1 MTKQEAMESPRLEY
15 DADGIAWVVFDDPDS
30 KVNILGVEQMQRLD
44 AVLDELSKRKPKA
57 AIFIS
62 SKPGIFIAGADIK
75 ELEKISDAK
84 HGEQLSREGHRVFGK
99 IGQLGVPTV
108 AAIDG
113 ACVGGGCELALA
125 CRWRVA
131 TDNPK
136 TQIGL
141 PETQLGIIPG
151 WGGSQRLPRLIGL
164 RAALDI
170 ICAGKSV
177 TADKARRL
185 GLVDAAVPTVALRET
200 AKRLALGQPRT
211 GGAVRGQ
218 RRVSRKS
225 VWWQNKWPLRPIV
238 CRMARK
244 AVLARTRGQYPAP
257 LRAIDAVEQGLDGS
271 FDDGLEGEAKILGEV
286 SVTPQC
292 RNLIRIFFLREKYAK
307 LTFDVE
313 RAVRTGGVSTRV
325 TASPVEK
332 VGVLGAGV
340 MGAGIAQWCSARG
353 LTVRLKD
360 IKPEFVAAGVK
371 RIADAYREGVKRRKM
386 SELDA
391 QHGLARVHPTTDYTG
406 FGDCD
411 LVIEA
416 VLEKIEVKRQAF
428 GELVTQLR
436 NDCIIASNTSAI
448 PIDELAEASGRP
460 KRFVGI
466 HFFNPVHKMPLVE
479 IVRGTKTAPEVV
491 AAAVEFAKQLKK
503 IPVVVKG
510 TPGFL
515 VNRLLMPYLNE
526 AGVLLGQGA
535 SIESIDAAMLE
546 FGMPMGPLR
555 LIDEVG
561 IDVAYDVAYEL
572 AEAFQGRMT
581 VAPILKQVH
590 DQGLKGRKGG
600 AGFYIYTGKKRE
612 RVNRRV
618 VKAARQQ
625 LRQESRVLLG
635 LLSRQDVQRRLL
647 AVMVQ
652 EAKLCLSEGVVASE
666 DDIDVGM
673 IFGTGFPPFRGGL
686 VKYARDSGMW

>member
-1 MTKQEAMESPRLEY
+1 MMQSPRIEY
-15 DADGIAWVVFDDPDS
+15 DAEGIAWVVFDDPES
-30 KVNILGVEQMQRLD
+30 KVNVLGTEQMKQLD
-44 AVLDELSKRKPKA
+44 AVLDELYKRKPKA
-57 AIFIS
+57 AVFIS
-62 SKPGIFIAGADIK
+62 AKPGIFIAGADIN
-75 ELEKISDAK
+75 ELQRIRDASL
-84 HGEQLSREGHRVFGK
+84 GADLSRAGHRIFAK
-99 IGQLGVPTV
+99 IELLGVPTV

-113 ACVGGGCELALA
+113 ACLGGGCELALA
-125 CRWRVA
+125 CRYRVA
-131 TDNPK
+131 ADGHK

-164 RAALDI
+164 GAALDI

-177 TADKARRL
+177 SADKARRI
-185 GLVDAAVPTVALRET
+185 GLVDAAVPSVVLRET
-200 AKRLALGQPRT
+200 ATRLALGQ
-211 GGAVRGQ
+211 Q
-218 RRVSRKS
+218 RAKRKS
-225 VWWQNKWPLRPIV
+225 VWSQNWWPMRRFI

-244 AVLARTRGQYPAP
+244 RVLVRTEGRYPAP
-257 LRAIDAVEQGLDGS
+257 LRAIDAMEEGLRGSLNEGLDS
-271 FDDGLEGEAKILGEV
+271 EAKIFGEV

-292 RNLIRIFFLREKYAK
+292 RNLIRLFFLREKYAK
-307 LTFDVE
+307 LVFNPEKVE
-313 RAVRTGGVSTRV
+313 RTGPISAKVMT
-325 TASPVEK
+325 SPVEK

-353 LTVRLKD
+353 LIVRLKD
-360 IKPEFVAAGVK
+360 IKPDFVASGIK

-391 QHGLARVHPTTDYTG
+391 QHGMARVHPTTDYTG

-428 GELVTQLR
+428 GELTAALR

-448 PIDELAEASGRP
+448 PIDDLAEASGRP

-491 AAAVEFAKQLKK
+491 AAAVEFAKRLKK

-526 AGVLLGQGA
+526 AGVLLGEGET
-535 SIESIDAAMLE
+535 IESIDEAMLD

-561 IDVAYDVAYEL
+561 IDVAYDVAAEL
-572 AEAFQGRMT
+572 GEAFKDRMA
-581 VAPILKQVH
+581 VARILRQVH
-590 DQGLKGRKGG
+590 EQGLKGRKGG
-600 AGFYIYTGKKRE
+600 VGFYVYKKKKEE
-612 RVNRRV
+612 RVNRRLA
-618 VKAARQQ
+618 KAIR
-625 LRQESRVLLG
+625 RDVESREAKKVER
-635 LLSRQDVQRRLL
+635 SARDIQRRLL
-647 AVMVQ
+647 GVMIE
-652 EAKLCLSEGVVASE
+652 EAKRCLSEGVVASE
-666 DDIDVGM
+666 DDIDAGM

-686 VKYARDSGMW
+686 VVYARDVGLW

>member
-1 MTKQEAMESPRLEY
+1 MIQSPRVEY
-15 DADGIAWVVFDDPDS
+15 DAEGIAWVVFDDPES
-30 KVNILGVEQMQRLD
+30 KVNVLGTEQMQQLD
-44 AVLDELSKRKPKA
+44 AVLDELYKHKPKA
-57 AIFIS
+57 AVFIS
-62 SKPGIFIAGADIK
+62 AKPGIFIAGADIK
-75 ELEKISDAK
+75 ELQRIHDASL
-84 HGEQLSREGHRVFGK
+84 GADLSRTGHRTLAK
-99 IGQLGVPTV
+99 IEQLGVPTV

-113 ACVGGGCELALA
+113 ACLGGGCELALA
-125 CRWRVA
+125 CQYRVA
-131 TDNPK
+131 ADSPK

-151 WGGSQRLPRLIGL
+151 WGGSQRLPRLLGL
-164 RAALDI
+164 GAALDI

-177 TADKARRL
+177 SADKARRI
-185 GLVDAAVPTVALRET
+185 GLVDAAVPSVVLRET
-200 AKRLALGQPRT
+200 ATRLALGQ
-211 GGAVRGQ
+211 Q
-218 RRVSRKS
+218 RVKRKS
-225 VWWQNKWPLRPIV
+225 RWTQNWWPMRRFI
-238 CRMARK
+238 CRVARK
-244 AVLARTRGQYPAP
+244 RVLLRTEGRYPAP
-257 LRAIDAVEQGLDGS
+257 LRAIDAMEEGLRGS
-271 FDDGLEGEAKILGEV
+271 LNEGLEGEAKIFGEV

-292 RNLIRIFFLREKYAK
+292 GNLIRIFFLREKYSK
-307 LTFDVE
+307 LVFNPETVE
-313 RAVRTGGVSTRV
+313 RTGPISAKVMT
-325 TASPVEK
+325 SPVQK

-360 IKPEFVAAGVK
+360 IKPDFVAAGIK

-428 GELVTQLR
+428 GELASILR
-436 NDCIIASNTSAI
+436 NDCILASNTSAI

-491 AAAVEFAKQLKK
+491 AAAVEFVKRLKK

-526 AGVLLGQGA
+526 AGVLLGEGET
-535 SIESIDAAMLE
+535 IESIDEAMLD

-561 IDVAYDVAYEL
+561 IDVAYDVAAEL
-572 AEAFQGRMT
+572 GEAFKERMA
-581 VAPILKQVH
+581 VARILRQVH
-590 DQGLKGRKGG
+590 EQGLKGRKGG
-600 AGFYIYTGKKRE
+600 VGFYVYKKKKAE
-612 RVNRRV
+612 RVNRRLAKV
-618 VKAARQQ
+618 IR
-625 LRQESRVLLG
+625 RDTESRNARKEPR
-635 LLSRQDVQRRLL
+635 SARDIQRRLL
-647 AVMVQ
+647 GVMIQ
-652 EAKLCLSEGVVASE
+652 EARLCLSEGVVASE
-666 DDIDVGM
+666 DDIDAGM

-686 VKYARDSGMW
+686 VRYARDVGLW

>member
-1 MTKQEAMESPRLEY
+1 MTRLEAMESPRLEY

-30 KVNILGVEQMQRLD
+30 KVNVLGVEQMQRLD

-62 SKPGIFIAGADIK
+62 AKPGIFIAGADIK
-75 ELEKISDAK
+75 ELEKIRDAK
-84 HGEQLSREGHRVFGK
+84 HGEQLSREGHRLFAK
-99 IGQLGVPTV
+99 IGQTGVPTV

-113 ACVGGGCELALA
+113 VCLGGGCELALA
-125 CRWRVA
+125 CRYRVA
-131 TDNPK
+131 SDNPK

-177 TADKARRL
+177 SADKARRL
-185 GLVDAAVPTVALRET
+185 GLADAAVPDVVLRET
-200 AKRLALGQPRT
+200 AKRLALGQ
-211 GGAVRGQ
+211 

-225 VWWQNKWPLRPIV
+225 VWLQNLWPMRPII
-238 CRMARK
+238 CRQARK

-257 LRAIDAVEQGLDGS
+257 LRAIDAVEQGLAGS
-271 FDDGLEGEAKILGEV
+271 FDDGLEREAKILGEV

-292 RNLIRIFFLREKYAK
+292 KNLIRIFFLREKYAK

-313 RAVRTGGVSTRV
+313 RAERTGGVSPRVMTR
-325 TASPVEK
+325 PVQK

-386 SELDA
+386 SELNA
-391 QHGLARVHPTTDYTG
+391 HQGFARVHPTTDYTG

-428 GELVTQLR
+428 GELMSQLR
-436 NDCIIASNTSAI
+436 NDCMIASNTSAI

-535 SIESIDAAMLE
+535 SIESIDGAMLE

-581 VAPILKQVH
+581 IAPILKQVH
-590 DQGLKGRKGG
+590 EQGLKGRKGG
-600 AGFYIYTGKKRE
+600 AGFYIYKGKKRE

-625 LRQESRVLLG
+625 LQSPR
-635 LLSRQDVQRRLL
+635 DVQRRLL
-647 AVMVQ
+647 AVMIR

>member
-1 MTKQEAMESPRLEY
+1 MTTLAATESPRIEF
-15 DADGIAWVVFDDPDS
+15 DADGIAWVVFDDPDA
-30 KVNILGVEQMQRLD
+30 KVNVLGTGTVTQLDRILDRL
-44 AVLDELSKRKPKA
+44 LIQKPKA
-57 AIFIS
+57 VIFIS
-62 SKPGIFIAGADIK
+62 GKPGIFIAGADIK
-75 ELEKISDAK
+75 ELERIRDAS
-84 HGEQLSREGHRVFGK
+84 HGEQLSREGHRIFAK
-99 IGQLGVPTV
+99 IERLGVPSV

-113 ACVGGGCELALA
+113 ACLGGGCELALA
-125 CRWRVA
+125 CRYRVA

-151 WGGSQRLPRLIGL
+151 WGGSQRLQRLIGL

-170 ICAGKSV
+170 VCAGKSV
-177 TADKARRL
+177 SADKARRI
-185 GLVDAAVPTVALRET
+185 GLVDAAVPGVVLRET
-200 AKRLALGQPRT
+200 AMRLALGQ
-211 GGAVRGQ
+211 
-218 RRVSRKS
+218 RRAPRKS
-225 VWWQNKWPLRPIV
+225 VRFQNMWPMRPIA
-238 CRMARK
+238 CRFARK
-244 AVLARTRGQYPAP
+244 AVLEKTKGQYPAP
-257 LRAIDAVEQGLDGS
+257 LRAIDAMEEGLAGS
-271 FDDGLEGEAKILGEV
+271 FDEGLEIEAGVFGEV
-286 SVTPQC
+286 CVTPQC
-292 RNLIRIFFLREKYAK
+292 KNLIRLFFLREKYAK
-307 LTFDVE
+307 LTFDVD
-313 RAVRTGGVSTRV
+313 RAERTGGISARMMT
-325 TASPVEK
+325 SPVQK

-371 RIADAYREGVKRRKM
+371 RIWDVYREGLKRRKV

-391 QHGLARVHPTTDYTG
+391 QHGFARVHPTTDYSG

-411 LVIEA
+411 IVVEA

-428 GELVTQLR
+428 NELADRLR

-479 IVRGTKTAPEVV
+479 IVRGTKTAPEVI

-503 IPVVVKG
+503 IPVIVKG
-510 TPGFL
+510 SPGFL

-526 AGVLLGQGA
+526 AGVLLGQNV
-535 SIESIDAAMLE
+535 SLESIDEAMLD

-561 IDVAYDVAYEL
+561 IDVAYDVAREL
-572 AEAFQGRMT
+572 AEAFKDRMS
-581 VAPILKQVH
+581 VAPILRQMHEK
-590 DQGLKGRKGG
+590 GLKGRKGG
-600 AGFYIYTGKKRE
+600 EGFYVYKKKPE

-618 VKAARQQ
+618 LRTVVPKPESKREPPPAR
-625 LRQESRVLLG
+625 
-635 LLSRQDVQRRLL
+635 DIQRRLL
-647 AVMVQ
+647 GVMIQ
-652 EAKLCLSEGVVASE
+652 EAKLCLSEGVVATE
-666 DDIDVGM
+666 DDIDVGL

-686 VKYARDSGMW
+686 VPYARDAGLW

>member
-1 MTKQEAMESPRLEY
+1 MIQSPRVEY
-15 DADGIAWVVFDDPDS
+15 DAEGIAWVVFDDPES
-30 KVNILGVEQMQRLD
+30 KVNVLGTEQMQQLD
-44 AVLDELSKRKPKA
+44 AVLDELYKRKPKA
-57 AIFIS
+57 AVFIS
-62 SKPGIFIAGADIK
+62 AKPGIFIAGADIK
-75 ELEKISDAK
+75 ELQRIHDASL
-84 HGEQLSREGHRVFGK
+84 GADLSRAGHRILAK
-99 IGQLGVPTV
+99 IEQLGVPTV

-113 ACVGGGCELALA
+113 ACLGGGCELALA
-125 CRWRVA
+125 CRYRVA
-131 TDNPK
+131 ADGPK

-164 RAALDI
+164 GAALDI

-177 TADKARRL
+177 SADKARRI
-185 GLVDAAVPTVALRET
+185 GLVDAAVPSVVLRET
-200 AKRLALGQPRT
+200 ATRLALGQ
-211 GGAVRGQ
+211 Q
-218 RRVSRKS
+218 RAKRKS
-225 VWWQNKWPLRPIV
+225 VWTQNWWPMRRFI
-238 CRMARK
+238 CRVARK
-244 AVLARTRGQYPAP
+244 RVLLRTEGRYPAP
-257 LRAIDAVEQGLDGS
+257 LRAIDAMEEGLRGPLNE
-271 FDDGLEGEAKILGEV
+271 GLEGEAKIFGEV

-292 RNLIRIFFLREKYAK
+292 RNLIRLFFLREKYSK
-307 LTFDVE
+307 LVFNPETVE
-313 RAVRTGGVSTRV
+313 RTGPIGAKVV
-325 TASPVEK
+325 TPAVEK

-353 LTVRLKD
+353 LVVRLKD
-360 IKPEFVAAGVK
+360 IKPDFVAAGIK
-371 RIADAYREGVKRRKM
+371 RIADVYREGVKRRKL
-386 SELDA
+386 SDLDA

-428 GELVTQLR
+428 GELASILR
-436 NDCIIASNTSAI
+436 NDCILASNTSAI

-491 AAAVEFAKQLKK
+491 AAAVEFVKRLKK

-526 AGVLLGQGA
+526 AGVLLGEGET
-535 SIESIDAAMLE
+535 IESIDEAMLD

-561 IDVAYDVAYEL
+561 IDVAYDVAAEL
-572 AEAFQGRMT
+572 GEAFKERMA
-581 VAPILKQVH
+581 VARILRQVH
-590 DQGLKGRKGG
+590 EHGLKGRKGG
-600 AGFYIYTGKKRE
+600 LGFYVYKKKKAE
-612 RVNRRV
+612 RVNRRLAKV
-618 VKAARQQ
+618 IR
-625 LRQESRVLLG
+625 RDTESRNARKEPR
-635 LLSRQDVQRRLL
+635 SARDIQRRLL
-647 AVMVQ
+647 GVMIQ
-652 EAKLCLSEGVVASE
+652 EARLCLSEGVVASE
-666 DDIDVGM
+666 DDIDAGM

-686 VKYARDSGMW
+686 VRYARDVGLW

>member
-1 MTKQEAMESPRLEY
+1 MRISP
-15 DADGIAWVVFDDPDS
+15 
-30 KVNILGVEQMQRLD
+30 
-44 AVLDELSKRKPKA
+44 
-57 AIFIS
+57 
-62 SKPGIFIAGADIK
+62 
-75 ELEKISDAK
+75 
-84 HGEQLSREGHRVFGK
+84 
-99 IGQLGVPTV
+99 
-108 AAIDG
+108 
-113 ACVGGGCELALA
+113 
-125 CRWRVA
+125 
-131 TDNPK
+131 
-136 TQIGL
+136 
-141 PETQLGIIPG
+141 
-151 WGGSQRLPRLIGL
+151 
-164 RAALDI
+164 
-170 ICAGKSV
+170 
-177 TADKARRL
+177 
-185 GLVDAAVPTVALRET
+185 
-200 AKRLALGQPRT
+200 
-211 GGAVRGQ
+211 
-218 RRVSRKS
+218 
-225 VWWQNKWPLRPIV
+225 
-238 CRMARK
+238 
-244 AVLARTRGQYPAP
+244 
-257 LRAIDAVEQGLDGS
+257 
-271 FDDGLEGEAKILGEV
+271 
-286 SVTPQC
+286 
-292 RNLIRIFFLREKYAK
+292 
-307 LTFDVE
+307 
-313 RAVRTGGVSTRV
+313 RV
-325 TASPVEK
+325 TAQPVQK

-360 IKPEFVAAGVK
+360 IKPEFVGAGVK
-371 RIADAYREGVKRRKM
+371 RITDAYREGVKRRKM

-391 QHGLARVHPTTDYTG
+391 HHGLARVHPTTDYTG

-428 GELVTQLR
+428 GELMPQLR

-535 SIESIDAAMLE
+535 SIESIDGAMLE

-561 IDVAYDVAYEL
+561 IDVAYDVACEL

-590 DQGLKGRKGG
+590 EQGLKGRKGG
-600 AGFYIYTGKKRE
+600 VGFYVYGRKRE

-625 LRQESRVLLG
+625 LRSP
-635 LLSRQDVQRRLL
+635 QDVQRRLL
-647 AVMVQ
+647 AVMIQ
-652 EAKLCLSEGVVASE
+652 EARLCLSEGVVASE